1 MKHDH
6 QIVQKS
12 LQYLKEEPLLAFR
25 KQVETLMA
33 SEDVKSRDELAERM
47 SSCLRFGTA
56 GLRGRMEAGYNRMNM
71 VTVYRFSFALSLEI
85 KCSAIAKKVL
95 IGFDGRKL
103 SRDFA
108 HEAAHIFS
116 AQGIE
121 VHLFNDN
128 VPTPLCAYA
137 TKNLKASFGVMITAS
152 HNPACDN
159 GIKLFHNSSAQAYGE
174 ILHRLENYMV
184 SAPLRTDFMRSSAP
198 DKNAIKQ
205 VPEHVFLDYLREIKT
220 TRFFDQPCSD
230 DVPIVY
236 TPLHGVG
243 KTMFMRA
250 LNDAG
255 FHTITLVDAQAEPD
269 ATFPTT
275 PFPNPEENHTLDM
288 AHELAL
294 KNNLNWVFASDPDA
308 DRLQVSART
317 VSGSFKKLSGNE
329 MGALLAYFAIRRAR
343 ELGIKPLVASSIVS
357 SRMTKAMCKKLGAH
371 YVDALTGFSN
381 IVAASG
387 KAESVTGYRF
397 VFGYEEAIGFL
408 VGNVVLDKDGINAG
422 ARFMEIVCYL
432 KQSNKTVWDFLD
444 ELMLQ
449 YGLFVTSQW
458 SIRFDGIGSLDAM
471 KQVMKQ
477 VIAMPSSQ
485 MAHCLTVSGVQ
496 KYDLNNEQT
505 HNSYEGM
512 QANVVIFESDQAR
525 LIIRPS
531 GTEPKIKFYLEL
543 NDQATDVKYLSMK
556 RSALEQKLHE
566 CRSHIEILLGG

>member
-1 MKHDH
+1 MKHDR

-12 LQYLKEEPLLAFR
+12 LEYLKEEPAVALREQIEA
-25 KQVETLMA
+25 LMA
-33 SEDVKSRDELAERM
+33 KDDAQARDELMERM
-47 SSCLRFGTA
+47 GSCLRFGTA

-71 VTVYRFSFALSLEI
+71 VTVYRFSFALCLEI
-85 KCSAIAKKVL
+85 KNSALAKKVL
-95 IGFDGRKL
+95 IGFDARKL

-108 HEAAHIFS
+108 HEAAHVLS
-116 AQGIE
+116 AQGVE
-121 VHLFNDN
+121 VHLFNES

-137 TKNLKASFGVMITAS
+137 TKSLQASFGVMITAS
-152 HNPACDN
+152 HNPAYDN
-159 GIKLFHNSSAQAYGE
+159 GIKLFQKSSAQAYGG
-174 ILHRLENYMV
+174 ILHRLENYMA
-184 SAPLRTDFMRSSAP
+184 SAPLRTDFINSNTP
-198 DKNAIKQ
+198 DKNAIQQ
-205 VPEHVFLDYLREIKT
+205 VSEHVFLDYLREIKT

-255 FHTITLVDAQAEPD
+255 FHKITLVDAQAEPD
-269 ATFPTT
+269 GAFPTT

-288 AHELAL
+288 AHDIAL

-329 MGALLAYFAIRRAR
+329 MGVLLAYFSIRRAQ
-343 ELGIKPLVASSIVS
+343 ELGIRPLIASSIVS
-357 SRMTKAMCKKLGAH
+357 SRMTKAMCNKLGAY

-381 IVAASG
+381 IVAASR
-387 KAESVTGYRF
+387 KAECSTGHQF
-397 VFGYEEAIGFL
+397 VFAYEEAIGFL

-432 KQSNKTVWDFLD
+432 KQSNKTVWEFLD
-444 ELMLQ
+444 ELMLE

-458 SIRFDGIGSLDAM
+458 SIRFDGIGSMDSM
-471 KQVMKQ
+471 RQVMKQ

-485 MAHCLTVSGVQ
+485 MAHCLAVSGVH

-505 HNSYEGM
+505 HSSYEGM
-512 QANVVIFESDQAR
+512 LANVVIFESDQAR